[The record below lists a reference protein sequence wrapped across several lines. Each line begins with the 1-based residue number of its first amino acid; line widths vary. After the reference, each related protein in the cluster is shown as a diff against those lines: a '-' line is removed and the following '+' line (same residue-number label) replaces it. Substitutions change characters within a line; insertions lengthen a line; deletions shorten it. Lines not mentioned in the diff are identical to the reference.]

1 MALFLYSFNTVA
13 PLILVVAV
21 GFLLKKLRMVDDAFI
36 SKANKVCFQVAF
48 PLQLFHNIYAADFGA
63 EFRVKL
69 VLFTLLGVL
78 ATAILLCLV
87 TPRFLKNRPT
97 CGAFIQGVFRSNFL
111 LLGLPLAIN
120 LFGAD
125 HVASISMLLP
135 FVIMEFNFLAVV
147 ILTLFQ
153 EPEQGGKRQKL
164 RVGRVLLDVA
174 KNPLIIA
181 SFIGMLFSVFQIPLP
196 LFLSR
201 AVGDLG
207 QIATPFALQ
216 QHGGQFDWKRLKGNL
231 RLAGLATAL
240 RLVLVPA
247 AFVAMGVWL
256 GFRGEELGAI
266 LIVFCAPTA
275 ISSYVMAQNMGSDD
289 ELAGQLVLTTTLFSS
304 VTIFLWVT
312 VLRAMQLI

>member
-21 GFLLKKLRMVDDAFI
+21 GVLLKKSGLVDDKFI
-36 SKANKVCFQVAF
+36 GRANKVCFQVAF
-48 PLQLFHNIYAADFGA
+48 PLQLFKNIYAADFQA
-63 EFRVKL
+63 DFRPKL
-69 VLFTLLGVL
+69 VVFTMLGVL
-78 ATAILLCLV
+78 ATALLLCLAA
-87 TPRFLKNRPT
+87 PCFLKKRST

-120 LFGAD
+120 LFGED
-125 HVASISMLLP
+125 HVAAISMLLP

-147 ILTLFQ
+147 ILTFFR
-153 EPEQGGKRQKL
+153 ENREGEGRKL
-164 RVGRVLLDVA
+164 RPGSLAWDVV

-181 SFIGMLFSVFQIPLP
+181 SFLGMFFSIFQIPLP

-201 AVGDLG
+201 AVGDIG
-207 QIATPFALQ
+207 QIATPFALLLL
-216 QHGGQFDWKRLKGNL
+216 GGQFDWKRLRGNL
-231 RLAGLATAL
+231 RLAGVATVL
-240 RLVLVPA
+240 RLVAVPA
-247 AFVAMGVWL
+247 IFVALGVWL

-275 ISSYVMAQNMGSDD
+275 ISSYVMAQSMGSDD
-289 ELAGQLVLTTTLFSS
+289 VLAGQLVLTTTLFSS
-304 VTIFLWVT
+304 VTVFLWVT

>member
-1 MALFLYSFNTVA
+1 MSNQKKQSFL
-13 PLILVVAV
+13 
-21 GFLLKKLRMVDDAFI
+21 G
-36 SKANKVCFQVAF
+36 
-48 PLQLFHNIYAADFGA
+48 GA
-63 EFRVKL
+63 
-69 VLFTLLGVL
+69 
-78 ATAILLCLV
+78 AILAAAV
-87 TPRFLKNRPT
+87 VVVK
-97 CGAFIQGVFRSNFL
+97 FIGFFYKVPLNNILGGPGKTYFDTAYKIYNFL
-111 LLGLPLAIN
+111 LPFSTAGLPLAIN

-207 QIATPFALQ
+207 QIATPFALLLL
-216 QHGGQFDWKRLKGNL
+216 GGQFDWKRLKGNL

>member
-1 MALFLYSFNTVA
+1 M
-13 PLILVVAV
+13 
-21 GFLLKKLRMVDDAFI
+21 
-36 SKANKVCFQVAF
+36 
-48 PLQLFHNIYAADFGA
+48 
-63 EFRVKL
+63 
-69 VLFTLLGVL
+69 
-78 ATAILLCLV
+78 
-87 TPRFLKNRPT
+87 
-97 CGAFIQGVFRSNFL
+97 

-174 KNPLIIA
+174 QNPLIIA

-207 QIATPFALQ
+207 QIATPFALLLL
-216 QHGGQFDWKRLKGNL
+216 GGQFDWKRLKGNL

>member
-21 GFLLKKLRMVDDAFI
+21 GFLLKKLGMVDDAFI
-36 SKANKVCFQVAF
+36 SKANQVCFQVAF
-48 PLQLFHNIYAADFGA
+48 PLQLFSNIYDADFSA
-63 EFRVKL
+63 DFRPKL
-69 VLFTLLGVL
+69 VLFTVLGVL
-78 ATAILLCLV
+78 ATALLLCLIV
-87 TPRFLKNRPT
+87 PRFLRERPT
-97 CGAFIQGVFRSNFL
+97 CGAFIQGVFRGNFL
-111 LLGLPLAIN
+111 LLGLPLAVN
-120 LFGAD
+120 LFGEE

-147 ILTLFQ
+147 ILTLFRKS
-153 EPEQGGKRQKL
+153 EEGERQRL
-164 RVGRVLLDVA
+164 RIGRVALDVV

-181 SFIGMLFSVFQIPLP
+181 SFIGMVFSIFQVPLP

-201 AVGDLG
+201 AVGNIG
-207 QIATPFALQ
+207 QIATPFALLLL
-216 QHGGQFDWKRLKGNL
+216 GGQFDWKRLKGNL
-231 RLAGLATAL
+231 RLAGIATVL
-240 RLVLVPA
+240 RLVAVPA
-247 AFVAMGVWL
+247 AFVALGAWF

-289 ELAGQLVLTTTLFSS
+289 MLAGQLVLTTTLFSS

-312 VLRAMQLI
+312 VLRALQLI

>member
-1 MALFLYSFNTVA
+1 MAVFLYSFNTVA

-21 GFLLKKLRMVDDAFI
+21 GFLLKKLKMVDSKFI

-48 PLQLFHNIYAADFGA
+48 PLQLFQNIYDADFQVD
-63 EFRVKL
+63 FRPRL
-69 VLFTLLGVL
+69 VAFTLAGVL
-78 ATAILLCLV
+78 ATAVLLCV
-87 TPRFLKNRPT
+87 TAPRFLKSRPT

-111 LLGLPLAIN
+111 LLGLPLAVN
-120 LFGAD
+120 LFGEE

-153 EPEQGGKRQKL
+153 EDAGGGRSRL
-164 RVGRVLLDVA
+164 RLGRMAWDVI

-181 SFIGMLFSVFQIPLP
+181 SFVGMVFSVFQIPVP

-201 AVGDLG
+201 AVGDIG
-207 QIATPFALQ
+207 QIATPFALILL
-216 QHGGQFDWKRLKGNL
+216 GGQFDWKQLRGNL
-231 RLAGLATAL
+231 RLAGVATLL
-240 RLVLVPA
+240 RLVVVPA
-247 AFVAMGVWL
+247 VFVALGVWL
-256 GFRGEELGAI
+256 GFRGEDLGAL

-289 ELAGQLVLTTTLFSS
+289 VLAGQLVLVTTLFSS

-312 VLRAMQLI
+312 VLRALQLI

>member
-1 MALFLYSFNTVA
+1 MALFLYSFNTVV

-21 GFLLKKLRMVDDAFI
+21 GFFLKKLRMVDDAFI

-48 PLQLFHNIYAADFGA
+48 PLQLFHNIYAADFDA
-63 EFRVKL
+63 EFRPQL

-78 ATAILLCLV
+78 ATAILLCLIA
-87 TPRFLKNRPT
+87 PRFLKNRPT
-97 CGAFIQGVFRSNFL
+97 CGAWIQGVFRSNFL

-147 ILTLFQ
+147 ILTLFR
-153 EPEQGGKRQKL
+153 EPEQGKRQKL
-164 RVGRVLLDVA
+164 RVGRVLLDVV

-181 SFIGMLFSVFQIPLP
+181 SFIGMLFSIFQIPLP
-196 LFLSR
+196 LFLGR
-201 AVGDLG
+201 AVEDLG
-207 QIATPFALQ
+207 KIATPFALLLL
-216 QHGGQFDWKRLKGNL
+216 GGQFDWKRLRGNL
-231 RLAGLATAL
+231 RLASLATVL

-247 AFVAMGVWL
+247 VFVSLGVWL

-312 VLRAMQLI
+312 VLRALQLI

>member
-21 GFLLKKLRMVDDAFI
+21 GFLLKKLRMVNDAFI
-36 SKANKVCFQVAF
+36 NKANKVCFQVAF
-48 PLQLFHNIYAADFGA
+48 PLQLFRNIYDADFSA
-63 EFRVKL
+63 DFRPKL

-78 ATAILLCLV
+78 ATALLLCLLA
-87 TPRFLKNRPT
+87 PRFLKGRPT

-120 LFGAD
+120 LFGED
-125 HVASISMLLP
+125 HVAAISMLLP

-147 ILTLFQ
+147 ILTLFR
-153 EPEQGGKRQKL
+153 ESDEGGRQKL
-164 RVGRVLLDVA
+164 YIGRAALDVI

-181 SFIGMLFSVFQIPLP
+181 SFLGMLFSIFQIPLP

-201 AVGDLG
+201 AVGDIG
-207 QIATPFALQ
+207 QIATPFALLLL
-216 QHGGQFDWKRLKGNL
+216 GGQFDWKRLKGNL
-231 RLAGLATAL
+231 SLASVATAL
-240 RLVLVPA
+240 RLVVVPA
-247 AFVAMGVWL
+247 IFVALGVWL

-289 ELAGQLVLTTTLFSS
+289 VLAGQLVLTTTLFSS

-312 VLRAMQLI
+312 VLRALQLI